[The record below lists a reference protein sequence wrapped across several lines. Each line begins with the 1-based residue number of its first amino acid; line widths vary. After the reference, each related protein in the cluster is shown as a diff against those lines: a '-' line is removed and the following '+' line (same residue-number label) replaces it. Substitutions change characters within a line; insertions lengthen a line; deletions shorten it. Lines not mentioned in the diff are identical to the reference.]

1 MTPVYV
7 MLAIAML
14 LLVLYATWRP
24 LREGKH
30 RRANK
35 MRAKVIPTQ
44 GNTET
49 RVRTEMP
56 PLDYTTTDVNYRR

>member
-7 MLAIAML
+7 MLAIAVL

-24 LREGKH
+24 LRNEQH

-35 MRAKVIPTQ
+35 VRAKVDAAQ
-44 GNTET
+44 GNTEMHA
-49 RVRTEMP
+49 RTEMR
-56 PLDYTTTDVNYRR
+56 PLDYPASDVTYRP